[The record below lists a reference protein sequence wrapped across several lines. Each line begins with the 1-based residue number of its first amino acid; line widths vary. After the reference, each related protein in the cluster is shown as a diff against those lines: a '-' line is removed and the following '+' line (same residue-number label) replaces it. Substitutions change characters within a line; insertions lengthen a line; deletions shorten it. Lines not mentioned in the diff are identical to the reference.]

1 MKSLPFNIATS
12 VVLFSM
18 IGLSTFASAGTSTK
32 GAATG
37 PSAKEILSM
46 HIRFKTPAIEPADDL
61 INIELPTETSKR
73 FSLRAILQFENPKPE
88 TEAPVEM
95 PARLTAATLQQV
107 IRFQAPVLAD
117 QLADIT
123 AI

>member
-18 IGLSTFASAGTSTK
+18 IGLSTFASAGTSK

-95 PARLTAATLQQV
+95 PARLAAATLQQV